1 MKIFRY
7 ILTLVTL
14 AVVVSCTLTDI
25 DSQVNG
31 AGNGNSIQI
40 VGRIVSF
47 SECDVDTR
55 AAGKNVDESST
66 QSMLLAVFDS
76 GGNCKDARYSQG
88 SNITFTLTKENL
100 SNGDQLYIFANIA
113 NPNLGTENKTLNDY
127 LRVAASVNNITTFPT
142 LEVNG
147 KTEKCLPMIGSY
159 TIVNK
164 DTLPAL
170 IPIPLEA
177 LYAKMVF
184 KIKVDPDQKIEGS
197 DPASFTFDKF
207 EVYNVP
213 TTVDFVD
220 GTPGTTNDT
229 PEVSDTPYSG
239 KLAVGANDFA
249 QGSKEISFSF
259 YLPERFLKPKVA
271 AESYT
276 YPFGK
281 ISDLDENDKDRYPQ
295 RYKPLLVDSLDAA
308 TYVKIYGEFIDHQSH
323 NYKVEYDI
331 YVGNDNYG
339 NFDVERNKQY
349 NNTLT
354 IRGISVSSDG
364 ANNEGG
370 ISIDH
375 RVNVTRVEPF
385 IINLRRETLLDSHF
399 EVRPLRIR
407 KNTAYTGTEKNDSVK
422 VEVFY
427 KDQSDANWVGI
438 ERSFGDGKAVTSSST
453 YLVDSDL
460 ATDRKNSAGK
470 RKYFTTGLTRSLQS
484 AVSVPITKDG
494 ETVWIYVD
502 EASTANAKDGVR
514 SAVIR
519 VTYLVNG
526 KKYGDPIDYTI
537 CQRELFPVT
546 YDNNTY
552 LIEYQEEYLHNYD
565 AEDSYHQT
573 DYEGMPWG
581 LEGVPLSKSIPAIMI
596 CNGNQNSITSNVKSE
611 ILEEANPQPYYD
623 FYLSRDI
630 VEKYWYFTSGEYN
643 NLVHNHSGLQF
654 TKKIVDSAGNGNL
667 LLSQDATSAAEYC
680 YNKNKRDKDGN
691 VVLVDDKGWYLP
703 AIDEMEEIV
712 MSTYANGTSFS
723 YSRFTDFRAKFY
735 WSSQPAYS
743 NNYIDVEYKM
753 LYLGNASRYGVYMS
767 DNTELARATKVYYK
781 GGNPNDSNNYDIV
794 DSGLKNLMNEN
805 DDEDTFDNDIFKQAT
820 LMALNYMSIKCS
832 QWTGDITDINE
843 YPRSNSDGKFSRS
856 NGKGSW
862 THTLIEPVYNDGA
875 RPRNSKAR
883 VRCARKQ

>member
-76 GGNCKDARYSQG
+76 DDNCKDARYSQG
-88 SNITFTLTKENL
+88 SNITFTLTKSDLEN
-100 SNGDQLYIFANIA
+100 GYKLYIFANIA
-113 NPNLGTENKTLNDY
+113 NPNLGIENKTLNDY

-159 TIVNK
+159 TIVDK
-164 DTLPAL
+164 DELPAL

-229 PEVSDTPYSG
+229 PKVSYTPYSG

-259 YLPERFLKPKVA
+259 YLPERFLKPKEA

-354 IRGISVSSDG
+354 IRGISVSKDE
-364 ANNEGG
+364 ATNDQA

-407 KNTAYTGTEKNDSVK
+407 KNPAYTGQETNTSVM
-422 VEVFY
+422 VEVIY
-427 KDQSDANWVGI
+427 KDQGDAKWVGI
-438 ERSFGDGKAVTSSST
+438 ERSFGGKKEKDADGDV
-453 YLVDSDL
+453 YLKSDSL
-460 ATDRKNSAGK
+460 ENNRINSAGK
-470 RKYFTTGLTRSLQS
+470 RKYFTTGLTDSLQS
-484 AVSVPITKDG
+484 PIKDIPITKDG

-519 VTYLVNG
+519 VTYLVNE
-526 KKYGDPIDYTI
+526 KPYGDPIDYTI

-546 YDNNTY
+546 YGENKY

-581 LEGVPLSKSIPAIMI
+581 LNGQPISAI
-596 CNGNQNSITSNVKSE
+596 NKKHE
-611 ILEEANPQPYYD
+611 AILMEPGSSDNLNEAIYSAVLKINPYYD
-623 FYLSRDI
+623 FYLPED
-630 VEKYWYFTSGEYN
+630 VVKGYWYFVGDDDYN
-643 NLVHNHSGLQF
+643 NLIHNRQGYTF
-654 TKKIVDSAGNGNL
+654 TQEIAQAASIEQCDLATPASSAVQYC
-667 LLSQDATSAAEYC
+667 LS
-680 YNKNKRDKDGN
+680 KNKQGQKD
-691 VVLVDDKGWYLP
+691 WYLP
-703 AIDEMEEIV
+703 AIDEMEDIV
-712 MSTYANGTSFS
+712 MSQYGKGQFS

-735 WSSQPAYS
+735 WSSQPAYTRVYVDATHS
-743 NNYIDVEYKM
+743 GAD
-753 LYLGNASRYGVYMS
+753 RWGVYQS
-767 DNTELARATKVYYK
+767 DNIYYARATSVYYNNTTGNGAIDPDNYHQELSGIPWGGHPWSSGNGTFTSDIYCNQYVSGDVDWGLFSGYSYDPGDPVDVK
-781 GGNPNDSNNYDIV
+781 GEEV
-794 DSGLKNLMNEN
+794 FSG
-805 DDEDTFDNDIFKQAT
+805 
-820 LMALNYMSIKCS
+820 
-832 QWTGDITDINE
+832 
-843 YPRSNSDGKFSRS
+843 SNSYGTSLARHKWS
-856 NGKGSW
+856 
-862 THTLIEPVYNDGA
+862 HTLKKPTDDVYEPGYKKRTDY
-875 RPRNSKAR
+875 AR
-883 VRCARKQ
+883 VRCVRKQ

>member
-76 GGNCKDARYSQG
+76 DGNCKDARYSQE
-88 SNITFTLTKENL
+88 SNITFTLTKSDLEN
-100 SNGDQLYIFANIA
+100 GYKLYIFANIA
-113 NPNLGTENKTLNDY
+113 NPNLGIENKTLNDY

-142 LEVNG
+142 LEVKG

-229 PEVSDTPYSG
+229 PDVSDTPYSG

-259 YLPERFLKPKVA
+259 YLPERFLKPKEA
-271 AESYT
+271 ADDYT

-375 RVNVTRVEPF
+375 RVDIDYAGF
-385 IINLRRETLLDSHF
+385 NLSMERTAILDSHF
-399 EVRPLRIR
+399 EVRPLDIELSPGSTMVITIPEGYREWV
-407 KNTAYTGTEKNDSVK
+407 GME
-422 VEVFY
+422 
-427 KDQSDANWVGI
+427 SDAARYGEDTKYVNTGN
-438 ERSFGDGKAVTSSST
+438 RKAV
-453 YLVDSDL
+453 
-460 ATDRKNSAGK
+460 
-470 RKYFTTGLTRSLQS
+470 RKYFTTNLVTELNAPNKPASFNEDGTSITAEGSKITIEYPQETGAGTKIFRIWFYIDENPNVYDKLGKGKQS
-484 AVSVPITKDG
+484 TESVP
-494 ETVWIYVD
+494 
-502 EASTANAKDGVR
+502 
-514 SAVIR
+514 
-519 VTYLVNG
+519 
-526 KKYGDPIDYTI
+526 
-537 CQRELFPVT
+537 
-546 YDNNTY
+546 
-552 LIEYQEEYLHNYD
+552 
-565 AEDSYHQT
+565 
-573 DYEGMPWG
+573 
-581 LEGVPLSKSIPAIMI
+581 
-596 CNGNQNSITSNVKSE
+596 
-611 ILEEANPQPYYD
+611 
-623 FYLSRDI
+623 
-630 VEKYWYFTSGEYN
+630 
-643 NLVHNHSGLQF
+643 
-654 TKKIVDSAGNGNL
+654 
-667 LLSQDATSAAEYC
+667 
-680 YNKNKRDKDGN
+680 
-691 VVLVDDKGWYLP
+691 
-703 AIDEMEEIV
+703 
-712 MSTYANGTSFS
+712 
-723 YSRFTDFRAKFY
+723 
-735 WSSQPAYS
+735 
-743 NNYIDVEYKM
+743 
-753 LYLGNASRYGVYMS
+753 
-767 DNTELARATKVYYK
+767 
-781 GGNPNDSNNYDIV
+781 
-794 DSGLKNLMNEN
+794 
-805 DDEDTFDNDIFKQAT
+805 T
-820 LMALNYMSIKCS
+820 L
-832 QWTGDITDINE
+832 
-843 YPRSNSDGKFSRS
+843 
-856 NGKGSW
+856 
-862 THTLIEPVYNDGA
+862 
-875 RPRNSKAR
+875 
-883 VRCARKQ
+883 